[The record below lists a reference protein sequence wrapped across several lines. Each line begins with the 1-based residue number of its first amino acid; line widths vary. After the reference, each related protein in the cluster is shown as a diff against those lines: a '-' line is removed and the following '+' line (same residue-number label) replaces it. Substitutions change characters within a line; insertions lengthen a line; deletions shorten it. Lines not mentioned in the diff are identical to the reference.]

1 MAMSDR
7 IAIMNDGVIEQIGSP
22 REVYEQPL
30 TPFVARFI
38 GTSNILE
45 RNGRRWSLRPE
56 RLSLVSPDDASSRD
70 GREYGTISDVVYLG
84 MTTRY
89 IVQLN
94 SGENL
99 VVVHT
104 NRSADDLS
112 PGRSVGDRV
121 AVSWRD
127 RDAVALDDAL
137 I

>member
-1 MAMSDR
+1 M
-7 IAIMNDGVIEQIGSP
+7 
-22 REVYEQPL
+22 
-30 TPFVARFI
+30 
-38 GTSNILE
+38 
-45 RNGRRWSLRPE
+45 
-56 RLSLVSPDDASSRD
+56 SPDDSSSGV

-104 NRSADDLS
+104 NRSADDLA
-112 PGRSVGDRV
+112 PGRGVGDRV
-121 AVSWRD
+121 AVSWSD
-127 RDAVALDDAL
+127 RDAVVLDDAL